1 MTVDPGKKLLWDAHE
16 AARHIARITVDQSFE
31 DYLANDLM
39 RWAVERQFM
48 IVGEALSV
56 LRRIDPALAG
66 HIPELTRIVG
76 FRNVLVHGYA
86 GVDDSLVW
94 GVIERELPQLTAA
107 LAGLLGSAQ
116 DPS

>member
-1 MTVDPGKKLLWDAHE
+1 MTADPGKKLMWDARE
-16 AARHIARITVDQSFE
+16 AARQVARITAGLSYE

-56 LRRIDPALAG
+56 LRRIDPVLAS
-66 HIPELTRIVG
+66 HIPDLARIVG
-76 FRNVLVHGYA
+76 FRNVLVHGYT

-94 GVIERELPQLTAA
+94 RVIERELPALTAA
-107 LAGLLGSAQ
+107 LANLLGPMH
-116 DPS
+116 DPP